1 MQIDNGHDTIR
12 VSMWSI
18 PLFLDICVNMI
29 YHVSIIIIIIIIII
43 NFSNLGTLIWQ
54 ILGFLI

>member
-29 YHVSIIIIIIIIII
+29 YHVSIIIIIIIN

>member
-29 YHVSIIIIIIIIII
+29 YHVSIIIIINN
-43 NFSNLGTLIWQ
+43 NFSNLGTLIW
-54 ILGFLI
+54 

>member
-12 VSMWSI
+12 GSMWSI

-29 YHVSIIIIIIIIII
+29 YHVSIIIIIII

>member
-29 YHVSIIIIIIIIII
+29 YHVSIIIIIII

>member
-12 VSMWSI
+12 VSMWRK

-29 YHVSIIIIIIIIII
+29 YHVSIIIVID
-43 NFSNLGTLIWQ
+43 FSNLGTLVWQ
-54 ILGFLI
+54 ILGFLILK

>member
-29 YHVSIIIIIIIIII
+29 YHVSIIIII
-43 NFSNLGTLIWQ
+43 NFSNLGTLIWK